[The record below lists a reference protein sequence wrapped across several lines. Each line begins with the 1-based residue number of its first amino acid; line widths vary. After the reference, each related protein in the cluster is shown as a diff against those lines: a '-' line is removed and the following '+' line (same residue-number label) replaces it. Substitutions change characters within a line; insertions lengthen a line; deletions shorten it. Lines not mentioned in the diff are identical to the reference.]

1 MKKKKLLRGLVLLML
16 LVTGMAICG
25 CTGGD
30 NGAEGLGA
38 DNGSTGPGSDNKSY
52 GVDYSSCSDFADIQ
66 WTRET
71 EADTEY
77 ISFSSDGGFSYYCAC
92 GNSVNDSDLCDG
104 YTYDED
110 TKTIKLEA
118 SEKTDSM
125 VTEIKIINCDE
136 DSIELDFGGDV
147 RSFVRVD

>member
-1 MKKKKLLRGLVLLML
+1 MMSELQKNMIDYLEEFMKKKNLLNGLILLMI

-30 NGAEGLGA
+30 NG
-38 DNGSTGPGSDNKSY
+38 
-52 GVDYSSCSDFADIQ
+52 DFADIQ

-92 GNSVNDSDLCDG
+92 GNPVNDSDLCDG
-104 YTYDED
+104 YTYDEE

-147 RSFVRVD
+147 RSFIRVD